1 MENFDEIYERYSC
14 RYDLKYSA
22 NRYKFISEDEMTEE
36 IKQDII
42 RLDKQKKDNM
52 NYVYE
57 IYCACYNYNQILC
70 SYISGVNYDYHK
82 IKLIKSKLEDRKKEI
97 KDLLIKLFLN
107 YDFEICKY
115 NTSARLEAI
124 LNIFNEFLDFKKDG
138 LEQFINKIELEETF
152 IVIPNFFDKLFTM

>member
-1 MENFDEIYERYSC
+1 MESFDEIYERYSFK
-14 RYDLKYSA
+14 YDLKYSA
-22 NRYKFISEDEMTEE
+22 NRYKFISEV
-36 IKQDII
+36 
-42 RLDKQKKDNM
+42 

-70 SYISGVNYDYHK
+70 SYISMSHREYKKV
-82 IKLIKSKLEDRKKEI
+82 KLLKDKLECKKKEI

-152 IVIPNFFDKLFTM
+152 IVIPDFFDKLFTM